1 MSAPTPSW
9 YDLLGLDPG
18 AEPEQVRAAWRA
30 GIADLEPTDR
40 RFTLLNRAAE
50 VLLDPAR
57 RAAYDAELA
66 SHAPEPEPAVPAEV
80 EDAPAGTAGTSASD
94 VAESAERRGAV
105 DPARS
110 GRRPVPAWLLAG
122 LAVLTLVV
130 AGLAAY
136 VGTQKPSDASIED
149 ATSAARAAAE
159 RAVVPILSY
168 DGRNLQES
176 RSAAESYLTGDYREE
191 YDRLFSGII
200 KDNAPSTGTVVT
212 ADLLRSGIVRSG
224 EDRVQVFCLVDQ
236 ERTNKKNKQPVVFKN
251 WVTVT
256 MENVDGEWLVA
267 GMDT

>member
-1 MSAPTPSW
+1 MSTPTPSW
-9 YDLLGLDPG
+9 YDLLGVDPDAD
-18 AEPEQVRAAWRA
+18 AEEVRAAWRA

-40 RFTLLNRAAE
+40 RFTVLNQAAE

-57 RAAYDAELA
+57 RAAYDDEVAA
-66 SHAPEPEPAVPAEV
+66 QAPEPEPAVPA
-80 EDAPAGTAGTSASD
+80 DAEAVPAVPEEAVTSQHRGTG
-94 VAESAERRGAV
+94 E
-105 DPARS
+105 PARP

-130 AGLAAY
+130 AGLATY
-136 VGTQKPSDASIED
+136 VATQEPSDASIEE

-168 DGRNLQES
+168 DGKNLQES

-236 ERTNKKNKQPVVFKN
+236 QRTNKKNKQPVVFKN